1 MLISDYIAQMLEEML
16 EQSNGTLE
24 IRRNDMASKLG
35 CAPSQINY
43 VITSRFT
50 PQHGYLVES
59 HRGGGGY
66 VRIVRKEM
74 HRDEYLMHFFHSI
87 GTSLSEAEAVAMLR
101 NLCATRAVETD
112 MAAVMRAAERAAGGS
127 ESAWLVRRLDGDAVR
142 ETLVA
147 SAEDARIPAALRGTL
162 LTGRSVLAEGEERW
176 LSIPIARAGLVYIF
190 GGGHVSQALAP
201 VLERVGFRTVIY
213 DDRPEFADRTRFPG
227 AERVLCG
234 DFACLQEQVQ
244 ISPDDYVVIMTRGHL
259 ADYEVLSRTL
269 RSGARYLGCIGSRK
283 KLALCR
289 ERLLA
294 AGFTAEEY
302 ARVHAPIGL
311 AIGAETPE
319 EIAVSVAAEL
329 IAVRSGKA

>member
-1 MLISDYIAQMLEEML
+1 MREFFRQTAKELEAGRPVMLVSILRSGGSTPRHTGAMMAVFQDGRSTGTIGGGNVDYESQ
-16 EQSNGTLE
+16 
-24 IRRNDMASKLG
+24 KLSG
-35 CAPSQINY
+35 QLLSRGES
-43 VITSRFT
+43 TSRAYCFT
-50 PQHGYLVES
+50 PGAAASLGMVCGGDVTVHFQYLPA
-59 HRGGGGY
+59 
-66 VRIVRKEM
+66 
-74 HRDEYLMHFFHSI
+74 DD
-87 GTSLSEAEAVAMLR
+87 AA
-101 NLCATRAVETD
+101 
-112 MAAVMRAAERAAGGS
+112 AAVMRAAERAAGGS
-127 ESAWLVRRLDGDAVR
+127 ENAWLVRRLDGDAVR

-147 SAEDARIPAALRGTL
+147 SAEDPRIPAALRGTL

-213 DDRPEFADRTRFPG
+213 DDRPEFADRSRFPG

-234 DFACLQEQVQ
+234 DFARLQEQVQ

-259 ADYEVLSRTL
+259 ADYEVLARTL

>member
-1 MLISDYIAQMLEEML
+1 MKEGAVPRKTSSDQCFHKTKEMIQMLISDYIAQMLEEML

-112 MAAVMRAAERAAGGS
+112 VAAVMRAALSDRALTGI
-127 ESAWLVRRLDGDAVR
+127 
-142 ETLVA
+142 
-147 SAEDARIPAALRGTL
+147 EDKALRDRVRADL
-162 LTGRSVLAEGEERW
+162 LRQL
-176 LSIPIARAGLVYIF
+176 
-190 GGGHVSQALAP
+190 
-201 VLERVGFRTVIY
+201 
-213 DDRPEFADRTRFPG
+213 
-227 AERVLCG
+227 
-234 DFACLQEQVQ
+234 
-244 ISPDDYVVIMTRGHL
+244 
-259 ADYEVLSRTL
+259 VLSRMVT
-269 RSGARYLGCIGSRK
+269 R
-283 KLALCR
+283 
-289 ERLLA
+289 
-294 AGFTAEEY
+294 
-302 ARVHAPIGL
+302 
-311 AIGAETPE
+311 
-319 EIAVSVAAEL
+319 
-329 IAVRSGKA
+329 